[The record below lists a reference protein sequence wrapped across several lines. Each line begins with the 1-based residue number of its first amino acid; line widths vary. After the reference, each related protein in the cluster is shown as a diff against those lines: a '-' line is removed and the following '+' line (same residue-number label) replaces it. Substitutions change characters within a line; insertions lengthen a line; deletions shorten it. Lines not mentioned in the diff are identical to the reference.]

1 MRENITMGSA
11 REQPM
16 AGERITVR
24 VASPADRATAMTL
37 IAPGTPRGQV
47 SLALLRTGQGL
58 LWVAVEGQERGEGE
72 QLVGLLL
79 ATAQVA
85 AESDELVGYIQEL
98 LVHPAY
104 RRLGV
109 AGHLLDAAEPYFLR
123 EHDFG
128 RIELATSPENDAA
141 LRLYRSRGYSI
152 HQVRISKT
160 SAKARGRT
168 TTAEEQSGV

>member
-1 MRENITMGSA
+1 MGSA
-11 REQPM
+11 REQ
-16 AGERITVR
+16 AITGAQITVR

-47 SLALLRTGQGL
+47 SLALMSTGQGL
-58 LWVAVEGQERGEGE
+58 LWVAVEAEGGHE

-79 ATAQVA
+79 ATVQVA
-85 AESDELVGYIQEL
+85 AEGEELVGYIQEL

-109 AGHLLDAAEPYFLR
+109 AGHLLDAAEPYFLQ
-123 EHDFG
+123 EHGFN

-141 LRLYRSRGYSI
+141 LRLYRSRGYTI
-152 HQVRISKT
+152 HQVRISKCRGESDAWTT
-160 SAKARGRT
+160 SLK
-168 TTAEEQSGV
+168 EQSGT

>member
-1 MRENITMGSA
+1 MGSA
-11 REQPM
+11 RDQGRDQ
-16 AGERITVR
+16 ATTRGERIAVR

-58 LWVAVEGQERGEGE
+58 LWVAVEGEGAAE

-79 ATAQVA
+79 ATVQVA
-85 AESDELVGYIQEL
+85 AGGFEGDGLVGYIQEL

-109 AGHLLDAAEPYFLR
+109 AGHLLDAAEPYFLDQ
-123 EHDFG
+123 HGFD

-141 LRLYRSRGYSI
+141 LRLYRSRGYTI
-152 HQVRISKT
+152 HQVRISK
-160 SAKARGRT
+160 SSPREG
-168 TTAEEQSGV
+168 G